1 MSYVRTDFKV
11 IGGEKFRRM
20 LTRVISDALQ
30 MNNGKQLDM
39 TASMHG
45 VKRARGP
52 WYWPFKE
59 SDAKLRTRILE
70 KITCPTS

>member
-1 MSYVRTDFKV
+1 MSYVQTDFKV

-20 LTRVISDALQ
+20 LARVISDALQ
-30 MNNGKQLDM
+30 MNKGKQLDM

-45 VKRARGP
+45 VKRQRGP

-59 SDAKLRTRILE
+59 SDAKLRARILE
-70 KITCPTS
+70 KITCRTN